1 MSCITRSNKS
11 VKMVSTRKSKIEWA
25 NYITDG
31 LATFKP
37 PEKLTVSE
45 WADKFRILS
54 EKDSAQPGPWRT
66 ERTPY
71 LKGIMDAF
79 NDDEIDDITFV
90 GGSQLGKTVAE
101 QNMIGFAVDQ
111 DPGPMII
118 VYPTDKLAEFTSEN
132 RLEPMIQL
140 SPALANR
147 YDKRASEKLEL
158 QFDSMYIALIGAN
171 SPSNLASRPVRYVF
185 FDEIDKFPKWSGS
198 EASPIEL
205 AGERTKTFFNR
216 KIVKV
221 STPTIKAGNI
231 WRSYE
236 SADVRLKYKVACPHC
251 GRYQVLKFRPK
262 KGESGGVKWPEGM
275 DDPQI
280 VRYAAWYEC
289 EHCHE
294 RIDDRHK
301 MEMLRRG
308 KWEPENSPIGRVRS
322 VAFHINSIYS
332 PWVTFGDVAAK
343 FLAAKNIPEEL
354 MNFINS
360 WLAEPWEDKSSK
372 MSPNIVLEKQLDYE
386 QGRVPEQAQLLTLG
400 VDVQLNHFWWG
411 VRAWGPKLTSWLVD
425 YGRVETWAEIEN
437 IIDRPY
443 PSIWGEVKN
452 INLACIDSGF
462 NTDEVYQFCAMHMDV
477 CLPTKGSSKT
487 MRSRYSVSMLDKY
500 AGLRLYVFDSN
511 QFKDFVA
518 GRLTV
523 AAGAPGSWNVYRG
536 CDQRYADMICAEEKK
551 EIKDKKGRVTYE
563 WQPISSHAQNHML
576 DVEVN
581 CTLAAEI
588 AGVRYLQEMPIVMNK
603 PEPPQSGGNKWIG
616 NTNNWMK
623 R

>member
-11 VKMVSTRKSKIEWA
+11 VKMVNTRKSKIEWA
-25 NYITDG
+25 SCITDA

-45 WADKFRILS
+45 WADKFRVLG
-54 EKDSAQPGPWRT
+54 EKDSAQPGPWKT

-79 NDDEIDDITFV
+79 NDDEIEDITFV

-101 QNMIGFAVDQ
+101 QNMIGFAIDQ

-118 VYPTDKLAEFTSEN
+118 IYPTDKLAEFTSEN

-140 SPALANR
+140 SPALVNR
-147 YDKRASEKLEL
+147 YNKRASEKLEL

-185 FDEIDKFPKWSGS
+185 FDEVDKFPKWSGA
-198 EASPIEL
+198 EASPISL
-205 AGERTKTFFNR
+205 VGERTKTFFNR
-216 KIVKV
+216 KTVKV
-221 STPTIKAGNI
+221 STPTIKTGNI

-236 SADVRLKYKVACPHC
+236 NADLRLKYKVPCPHC
-251 GRYQVLKFRPK
+251 GHSQALKFRPK
-262 KGESGGVKWPEGM
+262 KGEGGGIKWPEGM
-275 DDPQI
+275 KDPQL

-289 EHCHE
+289 ERCHG

-301 MEMLRRG
+301 MDMLRRG
-308 KWEPENSPIGRVRS
+308 EWKPENTPAVRVRS

-343 FLAAKNIPEEL
+343 FLAAKDMPEEL

-360 WLAEPWEDKSSK
+360 WLAEPWEDKASK

-386 QGRVPEQAQLLTLG
+386 QGSVPEQAQLLTLG

-425 YGRVETWAEIEN
+425 YGRAETWAEIEN

-452 INLACIDSGF
+452 INLACIDSGY
-462 NTDEVYQFCAMHMDV
+462 NADEVYQFCAMHMDV
-477 CLPTKGSSKT
+477 CLPTKGSSKA

-500 AGLRLYVFDSN
+500 VGLRLYVFDSN
-511 QFKDFVA
+511 QFKNFVA

-523 AAGAPGSWNVYRG
+523 AAGVPGSWNVYQG

-581 CTLAAEI
+581 CTIAAEI
-588 AGVRYLQEMPIVMNK
+588 AGVRYLQEVPIVMK
-603 PEPPQSGGNKWIG
+603 RPESPQSGGNKWVG
-616 NTNNWMK
+616 NTNNWIK

>member
-1 MSCITRSNKS
+1 MASTSKGKNNWHVFIDKTLSIFKS
-11 VKMVSTRKSKIEWA
+11 
-25 NYITDG
+25 
-31 LATFKP
+31 

-45 WADKFRILS
+45 WADKFRILG

-79 NDDEIDDITFV
+79 NDEEIKDITFV

-101 QNMIGFAVDQ
+101 QNMIGFAIDQ
-111 DPGPMII
+111 DPGPMVI

-140 SPALANR
+140 SPALAGR

-158 QFDSMYIALIGAN
+158 QFDNMYIALLGAN

-185 FDEIDKFPKWSGS
+185 FDEVDKFPKWSGN
-198 EASPIEL
+198 EGSPIQL
-205 AGERTKTFFNR
+205 AGERTKTFFNS

-221 STPTIKAGNI
+221 STPTVATGNI

-236 SADVRLKYKVACPHC
+236 SADARFKYKIACPHC
-251 GRYQVLKFRPK
+251 GHRQILKFRPQK
-262 KGESGGVKWPEGM
+262 KGESGGIKWPEGM
-275 DDPQI
+275 VEPAL
-280 VRYAAWYEC
+280 VKFSAWYEC
-289 EHCHE
+289 EHCQG

-301 MEMLRRG
+301 MDMLRRG
-308 KWEPENSPIGRVRS
+308 DWEAENTPIGRVRS
-322 VAFHINSIYS
+322 VGFHINSIYS

-343 FLAAKNIPEEL
+343 FLASKDIPEEL
-354 MNFINS
+354 MNFVNS
-360 WLAEPWEDKSSK
+360 WLAEPWENKSSK
-372 MSPNIVLEKQLDYE
+372 MQANIVLEKQLEYE
-386 QGRVPEQAQLLTLG
+386 RGTFPEQAQLLTLG

-425 YGRVETWAEIEN
+425 YGRVETWAEIET
-437 IIDRPY
+437 IMDRPY
-443 PSIWGEVKN
+443 PSIWGEVAH
-452 INLACIDSGF
+452 INLACIDSGY
-462 NTDEVYQFCAMHMDV
+462 NADEVYQFCAMHMDV
-477 CLPTKGSSKT
+477 CLPTKGSSKP
-487 MRSRYSVSMLDKY
+487 MRSRHSVSMIDKY

-518 GRLTV
+518 GRLTI
-523 AAGAPGSWNVYRG
+523 APGIPGSWNVYQG
-536 CDQRYADMICAEEKK
+536 CDQRYADMICAEQKN

-581 CTLAAEI
+581 CALAAEI
-588 AGVRYLQEMPIVMNK
+588 AGVRYLQEPEIVMSK
-603 PEPPQSGGNKWIG
+603 PDPKQSNKWLGDTGSRG
-616 NTNNWMK
+616 NTGNWMK